1 MHGCG
6 SQPKE
11 GARHLKEM
19 GFQTVVGGRETAAA
33 AMELGMEA
41 YLCSGAYRGPAF
53 EGKQWLAED
62 MWGRKQEWFSSTCPT
77 REEVRAY
84 NLECIRQMA
93 ETPGIKG
100 ILIDGA
106 RFASPNTGGTEDAFY
121 TCFCPH
127 CMKKAEEMGF
137 DAKEMRMA
145 AAMLY
150 DFLHGKKMDLL
161 PFYAGLREWME
172 FRRAATTEHLL
183 DFVHTIKKVNPDL
196 KAGIYIFPPALSD
209 LVGQHYR
216 DLRREMDLIAP
227 MLYRCYPDETGPA
240 CLNTELAVLLKML
253 EGAAALTAQQRIYVL
268 NALTGHELVGYE
280 EVSVMQKGLEPAVLK
295 RETQRA
301 RMMAADREIIPII
314 ELDDPKL
321 EQAAEQV
328 AAGGADGINFF
339 LYDEELVEK
348 QRNLWKRLAE

>member
-6 SQPKE
+6 PQPTE
-11 GARHLKEM
+11 GARHLKEL
-19 GFQTVVGGRETAAA
+19 GFEAVVGGEETVQAAL
-33 AMELGMEA
+33 EQGLQA

-53 EGKQWLAED
+53 TGEEWLAED
-62 MWGRKQEWFSSTCPT
+62 MWGRRQKWFSSTCPT
-77 REEVRAY
+77 RKEVRAY
-84 NLECIRQMA
+84 NLEGVRKMA
-93 ETPGIKG
+93 QTPGIQG

-106 RFASPNTGGTEDAFY
+106 RFASPSSGESSDAFY

-127 CMKKAEEMGF
+127 CMEKAEKMGF

-150 DFLHGKKMDLL
+150 DFLHGKPLDLM

-183 DFVHTIKKVNPDL
+183 DFVQAVKEVNPDL
-196 KAGIYIFPPALSD
+196 KAGVYIFAPALSD

-216 DLRREMDLIAP
+216 DLRGKMDIIAP
-227 MLYRCYPDETGPA
+227 MLYRCYPQESGPA
-240 CLNTELAVLLKML
+240 CLNVELADMLTML
-253 EGAAALTAQQRIYVL
+253 EGAANLTPQQRIYAL

-280 EVSVMQKGLEPAVLK
+280 DPDELRKGLDVSILR
-295 RETQRA
+295 REAQRA
-301 RMMAADREIIPII
+301 KRMAADQEVIPII

-321 EQAAEQV
+321 ESAILQT
-328 AAGGADGINFF
+328 AAGGADGVNFF
-339 LYDEELVEK
+339 LYEEALVE
-348 QRNLWKRLAE
+348 RHRDLWRRLGG